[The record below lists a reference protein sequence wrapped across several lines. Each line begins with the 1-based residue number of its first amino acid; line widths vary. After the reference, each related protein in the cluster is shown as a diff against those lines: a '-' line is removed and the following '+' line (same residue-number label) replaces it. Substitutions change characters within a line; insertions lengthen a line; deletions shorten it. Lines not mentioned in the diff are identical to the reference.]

1 MCSTATVYDVT
12 MASTEVD
19 DVASDAVLP
28 LTIRVMGET
37 HRVDP
42 EHAPVI
48 IGRPDPGAS
57 QEAHIRIS
65 DSRVSRQHIVV
76 DVRRGQWVG
85 EATGRNGTFID
96 GREVTGE
103 FVIPDDGLIATLGHP
118 VGGIPVHFTT
128 LDPAVVF
135 VGAQVAKRR
144 SELDLSQRK
153 LAENKIIN
161 AGTLIAFEKGRSW
174 PREATRARLEE
185 ALGWPPGEIA
195 RLRRQFGSDSAAGAD
210 SAQTV
215 DDGERTVMLA
225 TGGTTT
231 VDSKYMAETVAMAL
245 DNITKQVEVL
255 PAPSASA
262 FQASVKGLIADLSR
276 LEALAT
282 NASRGSSGAEDIF
295 RALGAVRRARRGLLL
310 RAAESPHA
318 TVGQRLFAA
327 RHRAELSVEEAATM
341 AGLTPDDIA
350 AAEAGNAVAPAHFDA
365 LNRLLTALQQ

>member
-1 MCSTATVYDVT
+1 

-19 DVASDAVLP
+19 DAASDAVLP

-57 QEAHIRIS
+57 HEAHIRIS

-76 DVRRGQWVG
+76 DVRGGQWVG
-85 EATGRNGTFID
+85 EATGRNGTFVD
-96 GREVTGE
+96 GSEVTGE
-103 FVIPDDGLIATLGHP
+103 FVIPDDGLTATLGHP

-128 LDPAVVF
+128 LDPAMVY

-144 SELDLSQRK
+144 NERELSQRK

-174 PREATRARLEE
+174 PREGTRTKLEE

-215 DDGERTVMLA
+215 DDGERTVLLE

-231 VDSKYMAETVAMAL
+231 VESKYMAETVAMAL
-245 DNITKQVEVL
+245 DNITRQTEVL
-255 PAPSASA
+255 PAPSATT
-262 FQASVKGLIADLSR
+262 FQSSVKGLIADLSR

-282 NASRGSSGAEDIF
+282 NASRGTSGAGDIL
-295 RALGAVRRARRGLLL
+295 RALGAVRRARRELLL

-327 RHRAELSVEEAATM
+327 RHHAELSVEEAATM
-341 AGLTPDDIA
+341 AGLAPADIA
-350 AAEAGNAVAPAHFDA
+350 AAEAGNAIAPAQVDA
-365 LNRLLTALQQ
+365 LNHLLTALQQ